1 MGAGGQPD
9 DETMSIQAHI
19 CFAAHGI
26 KNCSDTE
33 PEWCRCCRGLGHP
46 GEHRCA
52 CGHRWDTQPTPAAAR
67 GPETRRGLCRRVW
80 DLLVGAVIFVVLY
93 VAVVIGQLVTGNL

>member
-1 MGAGGQPD
+1 
-9 DETMSIQAHI
+9 MSIQAHI

-33 PEWCRCCRGLGHP
+33 PEWCRCCRHLGHP

-52 CGHRWDTQPTPAAAR
+52 CGHRWGTQPHPSGREA
-67 GPETRRGLCRRVW
+67 GEKFDGGLCRRVW
-80 DLLVGAVIFVVLY
+80 DLLVGAVVFVVLY
-93 VAVVIGQLVTGNL
+93 VVVVIAQLVTGNL